1 MKSGTTLLG
10 TWCGRRVRAVS
21 AIVGTLAA
29 VGVGLAPNAAAAD
42 AKSLQWY
49 LDPMKTEQM
58 WKVSTGEGVKVAV
71 IDSGV
76 NANTP
81 SLKGQ
86 VLVEEV
92 PKSVSYKVTVDDT
105 GHGTSMAE
113 LIAGTGDGGGI
124 QGLAPGAKIIPF
136 RVATDG
142 QANEDITKA
151 PQTHQALRAAADS
164 DAKIINIS
172 IGGMFTDEDKA
183 AVKYAASKG
192 KLLVAAVGND
202 GIPDAPAI
210 FPYVLGVGAVD
221 SSYAVTKFSE
231 KSSHGFS
238 DLVAP
243 GEGVPSWC
251 DGNFKSYCEKS
262 GTSQAT
268 ALVSASAALIWSAH
282 PDWTVNQVTRALL
295 DTASRGW
302 PKGDPSRYAGYGLIR
317 PRVVLADPN
326 YDAGAPDVD
335 PLAKVNRGDVLAKAG
350 ARDASNTEDAD
361 KSGNSSSA
369 PSASASGASQTPG
382 EGSTGGT
389 SAAGSNAEAAAADDS
404 NSTLWIALGAAA
416 AVIVI
421 GGAGAAVLRAR
432 RAR

>member
-1 MKSGTTLLG
+1 M
-10 TWCGRRVRAVS
+10 RAVG

-29 VGVGLAPNAAAAD
+29 VGMGLAPNAAAAD
-42 AKSLQWY
+42 AQSLQWY

-76 NANTP
+76 NADTP

-86 VLVEEV
+86 VLVDEV
-92 PKSVSYKVTVDDT
+92 PKSVSYRATVDYS

-113 LIAGTGDGGGI
+113 LIAGTGEGGGI
-124 QGLAPGAKIIPF
+124 QGLAPGAKIVPY
-136 RVATDG
+136 RVQTFD
-142 QANEDITKA
+142 QSNDDIGKT
-151 PQTHQALRAAADS
+151 PLTHQALRAAADS
-164 DAKIINIS
+164 DAKIINMS
-172 IGGMFTDEDKA
+172 IGGMNSDEDKA

-192 KLLVAAVGND
+192 KLLIASVGND
-202 GIPDAPAI
+202 GVPNAPAI
-210 FPYVLGVGAVD
+210 LPYVVGVGAVD

-251 DGNFKSYCEKS
+251 DETFKSYCETS
-262 GTSQAT
+262 GTSQAA

-302 PKGDPSRYAGYGLIR
+302 PKDDPSMYAGYGLIR
-317 PRVVLADPN
+317 PRVVLEDPN

-335 PLAKVNRGDVLAKAG
+335 PLAKVNKGDVLAKAG
-350 ARDASNTEDAD
+350 ARDASNTDNAG
-361 KSGNSSSA
+361 SGDDTSSE
-369 PSASASGASQTPG
+369 PSASASGASQAP
-382 EGSTGGT
+382 EKSSTGGT
-389 SAAGSNAEAAAADDS
+389 SAAGSNTKSATDD
-404 NSTLWIALGAAA
+404 NNTLWIALGGAA